1 MFLILSNGSIGS
13 YCRRCSDPAAQNL
26 YKEVKRM
33 IVFGILLILAGA
45 GGVIY
50 GVMQNNDGMAQLSS
64 LLQSGSMNPGT
75 IFIIAGAAVAL
86 IGLILTIVGA
96 TRKR

>member
-1 MFLILSNGSIGS
+1 
-13 YCRRCSDPAAQNL
+13 
-26 YKEVKRM
+26 M

>member
-1 MFLILSNGSIGS
+1 
-13 YCRRCSDPAAQNL
+13 
-26 YKEVKRM
+26 M

-64 LLQSGSMNPGT
+64 LLQSGSLNPGT